1 MSCIS
6 SSANSHIAIAA
17 ASSQMEEESTTASE
31 AQPEL
36 LNEHF
41 KTENE
46 TKEEEE
52 NKTNLNSLGCSL
64 GDRLATATP
73 TEREI
78 VEQILLNSRL
88 DRQREP
94 RDNGYVM
101 GDAAEIRIVHN
112 PDLERDFK

>member
-1 MSCIS
+1 
-6 SSANSHIAIAA
+6 
-17 ASSQMEEESTTASE
+17 MEEESTTASE

-46 TKEEEE
+46 TKEEE